1 MEDLL
6 PRLHEYFVALTIQSP
21 LAANH
26 ASDSTALS
34 VAIGKLCI
42 PRGGFAS
49 ELAIGKRAD

>member
-6 PRLHEYFVALTIQSP
+6 SRFHEYFVALATQSS

-26 ASDSTALS
+26 APDSTALS

-42 PRGGFAS
+42 PYGGFAS
-49 ELAIGKRAD
+49 ELAIGERTN